1 MKIINTKVKPNK
13 AVLACLKLLIATST
27 KFSLSIAL
35 ISILIG
41 VTIISISSI
50 KVPDPLHST
59 STVFKGKI
67 AKEDNSILFLKD
79 VQKGKNISIS
89 VTPQNSLDLTNV
101 RIINPK
107 GTLLFDVN
115 SSQPLFATMT
125 PTISGN
131 YTAVLT
137 NLKSSEIY
145 TESMFGSAILFDSNK
160 SPKVEIQAIFIGVIV
175 LLIGI
180 GALILWI
187 ILEFFE
193 RLRLRTRYK
202 QAP

>member
-1 MKIINTKVKPNK
+1 MNRVI
-13 AVLACLKLLIATST
+13 LA
-27 KFSLSIAL
+27 IAL
-35 ISILIG
+35 ISILVG

-67 AKEDNSILFLKD
+67 TEESNSIMSLKD

-89 VTPQNSLDLTNV
+89 VNPQSSLDLANV

-107 GTLLFDVN
+107 GTLLFNVN
-115 SSQPLFATMT
+115 SSQALFATIN

-137 NLKSSEIY
+137 NLKNSDIY

-160 SPKVEIQAIFIGVIV
+160 SPKVEIEVIFIGVIV

-193 RLRLRTRYK
+193 RLRLRTRYR
-202 QAP
+202 QST

>member
-1 MKIINTKVKPNK
+1 MQ
-13 AVLACLKLLIATST
+13 
-27 KFSLSIAL
+27 
-35 ISILIG
+35 
-41 VTIISISSI
+41 
-50 KVPDPLHST
+50 VPDPLHST

-67 AKEDNSILFLKD
+67 TNESNSILSLKD

-89 VTPQNSLDLTNV
+89 VTPQNSLDLLNV
-101 RIINPK
+101 RILNPK
-107 GTLLFDVN
+107 GTLLLDVN
-115 SSQPLFATMT
+115 SSQPLFTTIT

-137 NLKSSEIY
+137 NLKNEEIY
-145 TESMFGSAILFDSNK
+145 TESMLGSSILFDSNGN
-160 SPKVEIQAIFIGVIV
+160 PKIEIKVIFMGVIIF
-175 LLIGI
+175 LIGI
-180 GALILWI
+180 GVCVLWI

>member
-1 MKIINTKVKPNK
+1 M
-13 AVLACLKLLIATST
+13 S
-27 KFSLSIAL
+27 
-35 ISILIG
+35 
-41 VTIISISSI
+41 
-50 KVPDPLHST
+50 
-59 STVFKGKI
+59 
-67 AKEDNSILFLKD
+67 LKD

-89 VTPQNSLDLTNV
+89 VTPQSSLDLANV

-107 GTLLFDVN
+107 GTLLFNVN
-115 SSQPLFATMT
+115 SSQPLFATIN

-137 NLKSSEIY
+137 NLKNTDIY

-160 SPKVEIQAIFIGVIV
+160 SPKVEIEVIFIGVIV

-193 RLRLRTRYK
+193 RLRLRTRYR
-202 QAP
+202 QST

>member
-1 MKIINTKVKPNK
+1 MRRII
-13 AVLACLKLLIATST
+13 LA
-27 KFSLSIAL
+27 IAL

-67 AKEDNSILFLKD
+67 AKDDSSIIFLRD

-89 VTPQNSLDLTNV
+89 ITPQTSLDLTNV

-107 GTLLFDVN
+107 GTLLFNVN
-115 SSQPLFATMT
+115 SSQPLFATIN

-131 YTAVLT
+131 YTAILT
-137 NLKSSEIY
+137 NLKNSDIY

-160 SPKVEIQAIFIGVIV
+160 SPKVEIEAIFIGVIV

-180 GALILWI
+180 GAVILWI

-193 RLRLRTRYK
+193 RLRLRTRYR
-202 QAP
+202 QAT